1 MLSLQILE
9 ALDVRLWLGS
19 GRHAASWLRCDEST
33 ISRHCRVACRTFM
46 LANLK
51 EARLELETGT
61 HNQPPWGRLLLQ
73 ERRVHQQARLL
84 HGGRLRIHSN
94 QLRSGTDHAGFWHGN
109 LPYGRD
115 CSTTTLHRLLETAIL
130 DAALVDHDA
139 ALLDHLDTPTHDSGA
154 TQLIRLPAGRR
165 HTLILNRTVASHA
178 LALQDLQQMLAR
190 QQISAAPFSPTAP
203 ISHTSSPAVPA
214 AQSSH
219 ALQNSL
225 APLRTLVGSGNQRP
239 GRLNEP
245 HEQHA
250 DGSTRAAVNRKLL
263 VNLF

>member
-1 MLSLQILE
+1 MLNLQILE

-19 GRHAASWLRCDEST
+19 GRHAASWLRCDAST

-61 HNQPPWGRLLLQ
+61 QSQPAWGRLLLQ

-84 HGGRLRIHSN
+84 QGGRLRIHSN

-115 CSTTTLHRLLETAIL
+115 CSTTTLHRLLETVIL

-139 ALLDHLDTPTHDSGA
+139 ALLDHLDTATDDSGA

-165 HTLILNRTVASHA
+165 HTLILSRAVAGHA
-178 LALQDLQQMLAR
+178 PAMQDLHQMLVR
-190 QQISAAPFSPTAP
+190 HQIQAAHCSQAA
-203 ISHTSSPAVPA
+203 SSS
-214 AQSSH
+214 Q
-219 ALQNSL
+219 ALNGN
-225 APLRTLVGSGNQRP
+225 LRRSGNQRP

-245 HEQHA
+245 HQQHA

-263 VNLF
+263 VNLL